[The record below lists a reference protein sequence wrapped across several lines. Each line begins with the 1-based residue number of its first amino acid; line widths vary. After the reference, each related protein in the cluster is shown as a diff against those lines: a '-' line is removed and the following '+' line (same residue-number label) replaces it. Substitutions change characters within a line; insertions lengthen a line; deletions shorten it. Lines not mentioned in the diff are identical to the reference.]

1 MRPVTTAN
9 VVQMRL
15 FLSEYV
21 TGGAWPEPHL
31 ESSLAAEGRG
41 MLAALAEDCLRIP
54 AVEVV
59 TTQDVRAGSWRL
71 RHPRLTVHAIQSPDQ
86 ERAVFETL
94 CQQADRV
101 VVIAPEF
108 HGLLEQRVQTASR
121 FASVV
126 NCSPAAIALCADKL
140 QLTQHL
146 HEQHIACI
154 PTEPFNPLAPDWR
167 YPLPLVIKPRDGAGS
182 TLTFLVRDAGAA
194 AQVVDVLRAD
204 RGGFEFIQQPFVPG
218 LAVSI
223 SALVSSQG
231 TAQIL
236 PAGEQL
242 LSDQGRFEFLGTSH
256 PGRITAAMQL
266 SLEALVR
273 RCLAAIPG
281 LRGWVGF
288 DVVLIRDDNAMQSDG
303 VSPVLC
309 EINPRLTTSY
319 LALRRRCGSNLAA
332 AMLELEHQPL
342 TWHDQPVMFRVSDL
356 PADA

>member
-1 MRPVTTAN
+1 
-9 VVQMRL
+9 MRL

-21 TGGAWPEPHL
+21 TGGAWRELHL
-31 ESSLAAEGRG
+31 ESSLTAEGRG

-54 AVEVV
+54 DVEVV

-71 RHPRLTVHAIQSPDQ
+71 RHPRLTVHTIQSPDQ
-86 ERAVFETL
+86 ERTVFETL
-94 CQQADRV
+94 CRQADRV
-101 VVIAPEF
+101 IVIAPEF

-121 FASVV
+121 FTSVV
-126 NCSPAAIALCADKL
+126 NCSPEAIALCADKL
-140 QLTQHL
+140 QLTKHL
-146 HEQHIACI
+146 HEPRIACI
-154 PTEPFNPLAPDWR
+154 PTEPFDPQTPDWR
-167 YPLPLVIKPRDGAGS
+167 YPFPLVIKPRDGAGS
-182 TLTFLVRDAGAA
+182 TLTFLVRDDGAA

-204 RGGFEFIQQPFVPG
+204 RDGFEFIQQPFVSG
-218 LAVSI
+218 LAVSVL
-223 SALVSSQG
+223 ALVSSQG

-256 PGRITAAMQL
+256 PGRITAAMQAA
-266 SLEALVR
+266 LESLVR
-273 RCLAAIPG
+273 RCIAAIPG
-281 LRGWVGF
+281 LRGCVGF
-288 DVVLIRDDNAMQSDG
+288 DVVMIRDDEAVPSDG

-309 EINPRLTTSY
+309 EMNPRLTTSY
-319 LALRRRCGSNLAA
+319 LALRRRCRGNLAA